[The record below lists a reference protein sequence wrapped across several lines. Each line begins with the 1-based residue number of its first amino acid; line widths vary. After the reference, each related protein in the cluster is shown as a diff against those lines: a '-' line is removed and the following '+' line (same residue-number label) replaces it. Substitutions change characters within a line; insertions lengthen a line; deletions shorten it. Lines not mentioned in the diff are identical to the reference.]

1 MAEHNDSYKILFSP
15 YAVQKTGI
23 LCNRCKLHI
32 SDYTMACAPY
42 RLSKETI
49 EILLAIDQR
58 EYGFVQDHQK
68 RFCFISLSFQNL
80 FNRNSEEI
88 LMRTEILK
96 LIPLKNKEFVYL
108 VILKLTNC
116 PPDISFLVDEYF
128 KNYKSLESC
137 YEAYKDKFIYI
148 DAENLEILPVNTV
161 SLISTLGT
169 EKHILIYKFSTQKII
184 FLLHE
189 EAKLIPEGKLITFRF
204 YCDKCRFDVS
214 GNVLSVKKYTPDAIS
229 TTIQLSFSPE
239 LTEVVL
245 TYHKQVMDDV
255 NMLQLI

>member
-1 MAEHNDSYKILFSP
+1 MAEQNDSYKILFSP

-42 RLSKETI
+42 RLSKESI

-58 EYGFVQDHQK
+58 EYGFFQDRQK
-68 RFCFISLSFQNL
+68 RFCFISLGFQNL

-88 LMRTEILK
+88 MIRTEIQK
-96 LIPLKNKEFVYL
+96 LVPLKNKDFVYL

-128 KNYKSLESC
+128 KNYKSLEDC
-137 YEAYKDKFIYI
+137 YESYKDKFIYI
-148 DAENLEILPVNTV
+148 DAENIEILPVNTV
-161 SLISTLGT
+161 SLISSLGT
-169 EKHILIYKFSTQKII
+169 EKHILIYKFSTQKVI

-189 EAKLIPEGKLITFRF
+189 ESKLIPAGNLITFRF

-214 GNVLSVKKYTPDAIS
+214 GNVLSVTKYTSDAII
-229 TTIQLSFSPE
+229 TTIQLNFSPE
-239 LTEVVL
+239 LTEVIQ
-245 TYHKQVMDDV
+245 TYHKQVMDDA
-255 NMLQLI
+255 NTLQFI